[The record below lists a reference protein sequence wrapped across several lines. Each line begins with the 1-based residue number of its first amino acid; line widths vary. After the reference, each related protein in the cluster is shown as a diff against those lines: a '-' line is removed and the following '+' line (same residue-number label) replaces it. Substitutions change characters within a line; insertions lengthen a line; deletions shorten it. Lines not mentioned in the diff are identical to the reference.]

1 MIKGG
6 YIANK
11 LLINKAFK
19 EPKTIGSEA
28 EYVAIAT
35 AQDPLCLASPL
46 SSPLKSSGS
55 QLLQ

>member
-6 YIANK
+6 YIANN

-35 AQDPLCLASPL
+35 VQDPL
-46 SSPLKSSGS
+46 
-55 QLLQ
+55 